1 MKDYLGDSLFNFPMY
16 RLLLFYQ
23 GVEELVDDKKV
34 IVDKNQCML
43 RFKDLDCLLYN
54 AEIHIGRLIIDTPEN
69 LRTKNYEL
77 KVFSPENV
85 LIYHEC
91 IERNEEKSYI
101 KVLIYE
107 NDKLKLLINRVLL
120 KEAPYKSIRGRT
132 WEQVKIF
139 S

>member
-1 MKDYLGDSLFNFPMY
+1 MKDYIGDSLFNFSMY
-16 RLLLFYQ
+16 RLLFSYQ

-34 IVDKNQCML
+34 IVDKDQCML

-54 AEIHIGRLIIDTPEN
+54 AEIHIGRFIIDTPEN
-69 LRTKNYEL
+69 LASKNYEL
-77 KVFSPENV
+77 KVFTPENV

-91 IERNEEKSYI
+91 IERTEDKSYI
-101 KVLIYE
+101 KVLVYE

-132 WEQVKIF
+132 WEYAKTL